1 MHRLLALLLCLML
14 LPLTAA
20 AEASGGVPQ
29 IQRVTL
35 EKWEET
41 QENKSVVRMWYP
53 ATSRPE
59 VDEELRNM
67 MDGYRDTLSGTLPKA
82 GNTTTKNSRLDV
94 DCRYSRTGT
103 EWLSFLITARVTV
116 AREFQST
123 QLVSRT
129 YNMQTG
135 QPVTLTDI
143 FASGSPAWDLLAQ
156 EIRTQITAYFPK
168 ETPDEQQLAAWLE
181 PEALA
186 QADFTL
192 HAMSLVL
199 HYPASKVYPTHNTLM
214 EVTIMYPQIR
224 DMMQEEAK
232 AQTDNSQY
240 PMVALT
246 YDDGPARTP
255 TTLLLN
261 KLREKGVRAT
271 FFVLGN
277 RINPYQDLVQR
288 EHDEG
293 HSVATHNYHHG
304 NVQKSSAAQ
313 LRRQVTMCNAALEA
327 AIGLY
332 PKYDRVPHG
341 QYPPMIKAKAGWPL
355 IQWSLDTYDW
365 RGASPNAVLNAVKR
379 QVEDGDI
386 ILCHDIKEKSAD
398 TAEMVIDYLEEE
410 GYMFVTIDELFARDG
425 VTLMPDTV
433 YYHCKDG
440 ETGRK

>member
-1 MHRLLALLLCLML
+1 MRRLLAFLFFLML
-14 LPLTAA
+14 LPIPILG
-20 AEASGGVPQ
+20 ESSCGIPQ

-35 EKWEET
+35 EKWEKT

-53 ATSRPE
+53 KTSRPE
-59 VDEELRNM
+59 VDEELRNL
-67 MDGYRDTLSGTLPKA
+67 MDNYRDELSDTLPKA
-82 GNTTTKNSRLDV
+82 GNSTTKNSRLDV

-103 EWLSFLITARVTV
+103 EWLSFLITARITV

-123 QLVSRT
+123 LLVSRT
-129 YNMQTG
+129 YNMRTG
-135 QPVTLTDI
+135 QPITLKDI
-143 FASGSPAWDLLAQ
+143 FAPESPAWNLLAQ
-156 EIRTQITAYFPK
+156 EVRNQITTYFPK
-168 ETPDEQQLAAWLE
+168 ETPDEQQLSAWLE
-181 PEALA
+181 PDALA
-186 QADFTL
+186 HADFTL

-199 HYPASKVYPTHNTLM
+199 HFPASKVYPSHNTLL
-214 EVTIMYPQIR
+214 EVSIMYPQIWE
-224 DMMQEEAK
+224 MMQEEARI
-232 AQTDNSQY
+232 QTDNSAY

-255 TTLLLN
+255 TTQLLN

-277 RINPYQDLVQR
+277 RIKPYQDLVQR

-304 NVQKSSAAQ
+304 NVRKSSTAQ
-313 LRRQVTMCNAALEA
+313 LRRQVAMCNAALEA
-327 AIGLY
+327 AIGLH
-332 PKYDRVPHG
+332 PKYNRVPHG
-341 QYPPMIKAKAGWPL
+341 QYPTMIKAKAGWPL

-365 RGASPNAVLNAVKR
+365 RGSSPKAILNTVKR

-386 ILCHDIKEKSAD
+386 ILCHDIKAKSAD